1 MSSKNYRMKYIVH
14 LEPGKT
20 TGDDVLIT
28 AKLTGMYQA
37 NRDVFLVD
45 QGILSNILITN
56 NTWMKEKTLQIK
68 FTEYDTVDQLTVEH
82 KNLIIQARN
91 AAVNAYAPYSGFR
104 VGAAVQMENGIII
117 TGNNQENAAYPSGL
131 CAERTALF
139 YASAQYPKVSVT
151 AIAISTI
158 NRTSTPSD
166 IAKPCGACRQVIAE
180 YEDLCG
186 TPIQIIL
193 DSADRILILNG
204 IDNLLPLRFKKEDVK

>member
-20 TGDDVLIT
+20 TGDAVLMA

-45 QGILSNILITN
+45 QEIFSNILITN

-68 FTEYDTVDQLTVEH
+68 FTEYDSVDQLTEKH
-82 KNLIIQARN
+82 KNLIIQARK

-186 TPIQIIL
+186 TPMQIIL